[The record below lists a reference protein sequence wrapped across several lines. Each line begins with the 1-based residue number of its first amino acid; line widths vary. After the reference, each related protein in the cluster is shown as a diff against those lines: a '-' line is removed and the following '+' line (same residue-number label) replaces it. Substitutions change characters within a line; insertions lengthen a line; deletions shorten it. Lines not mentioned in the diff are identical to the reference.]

1 MKTSQSAS
9 RKTSPKS
16 DESPANSQDQ
26 LLAAL
31 KNGQSQLKKAPQV
44 RGEATNAKRLLF
56 MSEASKI
63 FERLDDDIV
72 GRLRKE
78 KKYD

>member
-1 MKTSQSAS
+1 MNKSEDSPLNSA
-9 RKTSPKS
+9 
-16 DESPANSQDQ
+16 DQ

-56 MSEASKI
+56 MSEASRI
-63 FERLDDDIV
+63 FVCLDDEIV
-72 GRLRKE
+72 GRLRRE
-78 KKYD
+78 RRHD